1 MEPEVCFI
9 DPELLS
15 DQRRFIDIM
24 EKPKKDNQSLVED
37 LKVNFREID
46 TENIG
51 VVTRPEFLQIIKNV
65 GLKLSE
71 EEEKEMLNRADPEC
85 TGTVIYDKYEE
96 IVKEVLE
103 AKRARV
109 EAEDLLEIR
118 KEEEMFATILA
129 FVNDDIYGI
138 EEELLEHFKKGEDE
152 DDDGLTNISE
162 VKNALDKI
170 NARFRESSRP
180 EPLSPIEMSDVTNT
194 LQTVYESIKK
204 IPYKNIYQHIID
216 LKIKNFSQGL
226 IESKKNR
233 LEVYLLEICDQYDEK
248 GEIKVSNLIKA
259 LNECEK
265 IKLTRA
271 QIYLLQSII
280 QPNSNGKITYSKHT
294 KFLAE
299 VIKKFY
305 LHSSKAKK

>member
-1 MEPEVCFI
+1 MVEPEVCYI

-71 EEEKEMLNRADPEC
+71 EEEKEMLNRADPEY
-85 TGTVIYDKYEE
+85 TGTVIYQKYEE
-96 IVKEVLE
+96 IVREVLE

-138 EEELLEHFKKGEDE
+138 EE
-152 DDDGLTNISE
+152 
-162 VKNALDKI
+162 
-170 NARFRESSRP
+170 
-180 EPLSPIEMSDVTNT
+180 
-194 LQTVYESIKK
+194 
-204 IPYKNIYQHIID
+204 
-216 LKIKNFSQGL
+216 
-226 IESKKNR
+226 
-233 LEVYLLEICDQYDEK
+233 
-248 GEIKVSNLIKA
+248 
-259 LNECEK
+259 
-265 IKLTRA
+265 
-271 QIYLLQSII
+271 
-280 QPNSNGKITYSKHT
+280 
-294 KFLAE
+294 
-299 VIKKFY
+299 
-305 LHSSKAKK
+305 